1 MKLLILNFVQ
11 NQLVRYV
18 FLGILL
24 TGILSS
30 SCKKENIASNQ
41 VSFRMSDTMMKR
53 CEFHVVKQEPVKS
66 ELKLFGKITADN
78 NRLAHVYPIVGGS
91 VLKINVELGDYVQ
104 QGQVLAVVRSSEV
117 ADFQR
122 QRLEAYANISLAEK
136 NLQVTRDLYQGKLS
150 SDREVNAAQKELEKA
165 KAELNRIN
173 EVYSIYGL
181 GSGSIYSIT
190 APMSG
195 FIVQKD
201 INQNEL
207 LRSDKSDVLF
217 TIAQIDEIWVLG
229 NVNESNIAKVQ
240 VDTKALVNTLSYPD
254 KIFEGKVD
262 KVFNALD
269 PETKAM
275 KVLVKIKNTD
285 LLLKPEMSAT
295 ITLMIDENK
304 VLPAIPAS
312 ALIFDKNKNWVM
324 VFKDRNNV
332 ETRQIDVFKQTG
344 DIVYVLKGLQ
354 AGEKIISKEGLLIY
368 DALND

>member
-1 MKLLILNFVQ
+1 MTVDNNMKNEKNMIVLLLLLILGGFSACQ
-11 NQLVRYV
+11 NQKAEDTKVAFY
-18 FLGILL
+18 
-24 TGILSS
+24 
-30 SCKKENIASNQ
+30 
-41 VSFRMSDTMMKR
+41 MSDTMMKR
-53 CEFHVVKQEPVKS
+53 CEFSTVRLESVQS
-66 ELKLFGKITADN
+66 ELKLFGKIAPDN

-117 ADFQR
+117 ADFQK
-122 QRLEAYANISLAEK
+122 QRLEAQVNISLAEK
-136 NLQVTRDLYQGKLS
+136 NLQVTKDLYEGKLAS
-150 SDREVNAAQKELEKA
+150 ERDVNAAQKELERSR
-165 KAELNRIN
+165 AELSRIN

-181 GSGSIYSIT
+181 GAGSVYNIT

-229 NVNESNIAKVQ
+229 NVNESNIAKVKTG
-240 VDTKALVNTLSYPD
+240 TKALVNTLSYPD
-254 KIFEGKVD
+254 KVFEGKVD
-262 KVFNALD
+262 KIFNALD

-275 KVLVKIKNTD
+275 KALVKIKNTD

-295 ITLMIDENK
+295 ITLLIDENQQ
-304 VLPAIPAS
+304 LPTIPAS
-312 ALIFDKNKNWVM
+312 AVIFDKNKNWVM
-324 VFKDRNNV
+324 VFKDRNNI
-332 ETRQIDVFKQTG
+332 ETRPIEVFRQTG
-344 DIVYVLKGLQ
+344 DRVYVKSGIKE
-354 AGEKIISKEGLLIY
+354 GEKVISKGGLLIY